1 MESRHNLFVSFCFF
15 LLCFFKIHFSD
26 LKKKGN
32 FYFVFKHLKAQVHLY
47 CCKSQHPFILKTST
61 PHNLPGRLPLETRA
75 WDWSS
80 SHLGR
85 SGSTDKTNQTLWLP
99 SKVSFVPLNWKVF
112 LQIEHELLRL
122 PVYFTSRN
130 TVIIARTKGL
140 YQKTNKIPT
149 WILHA

>member
-1 MESRHNLFVSFCFF
+1 MESRHNLFVPFCFF

-47 CCKSQHPFILKTST
+47 CCRSQHPLILKTST
-61 PHNLPGRLPLETRA
+61 PHNLPGRLPLSARA

-112 LQIEHELLRL
+112 FRLNMNFLDFLSISLLGT
-122 PVYFTSRN
+122 P
-130 TVIIARTKGL
+130 
-140 YQKTNKIPT
+140 
-149 WILHA
+149 